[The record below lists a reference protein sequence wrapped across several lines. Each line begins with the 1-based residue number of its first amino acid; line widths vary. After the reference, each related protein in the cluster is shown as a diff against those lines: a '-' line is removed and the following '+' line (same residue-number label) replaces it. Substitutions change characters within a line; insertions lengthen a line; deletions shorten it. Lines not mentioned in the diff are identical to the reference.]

1 MLTLIT
7 GSPGAGKTALVVS
20 MLREFVEANPGR
32 PVLVMGIPELQVP
45 HELVPPVEQWTRQ
58 VASVEDASIVQ
69 TEFAFP
75 EGALV
80 IIDEAQKV
88 FRPRGVGAKVP
99 GHVAAFE
106 THRHQ
111 GLDFWLVTQHPGLI
125 DANIRKLVRK
135 HIHLRQHWAGRG
147 LLEWSEVAD
156 PNSPADRASAVRRP
170 FKLPRSVFSLYR
182 SASLHVKTRQRV
194 PWSVWV
200 FLAVV
205 AVVSV
210 LGWRFYGTVS
220 SAIQGEPKAAVLE
233 EKSSAAPVVGGAAG
247 LSAGPGGGGLSLES
261 FKPRLVGRPESA
273 PLYDEVRKVV
283 AMPGVAGCAATRAR
297 CSCYT
302 EQGSDAGLSGDECR
316 AWLRS
321 PPFSPFRHV
330 YSVAPVERPAPAAAA
345 LGKEKKA
352 PGAGPVGV
360 LGAS

>member
-7 GSPGAGKTALVVS
+7 GSPGAGKTAYAVS
-20 MLREFVEANPGR
+20 MLRQFVEANPGR
-32 PVLVMGIPELQVP
+32 PVFVMGIPELQVP
-45 HELVPPVEQWTRQ
+45 HELVPPLEQWTRQ

-69 TEFAFP
+69 AEFAFP

-88 FRPRGVGAKVP
+88 FRPRGVGSKVP

-106 THRHQ
+106 THRHH
-111 GLDFWLVTQHPGLI
+111 GLEFWLLTQHPGLI

-156 PNSPADRASAVRRP
+156 PNSQADRASAVRRP

-194 PWSVWV
+194 PWAAWA
-200 FLAVV
+200 FLVV
-205 AVVSV
+205 VVLVAV

-220 SAIQGEPKAAVLE
+220 SAIDGEHKPAQ
-233 EKSSAAPVVGGAAG
+233 APVVASGAG
-247 LSAGPGGGGLSLES
+247 RGVVSLGAQTVGRGVVPTVEA
-261 FKPRLVGRPESA
+261 FYPRLRGRPETA
-273 PLYDEVRKVV
+273 PIYDEVRKVV
-283 AMPGVAGCAATRAR
+283 AMPAVVGCIESRSR
-297 CSCYT
+297 CTCVT
-302 EQGSDAGLSGDECR
+302 EQGSSAGLSDAECR
-316 AWLRS
+316 AWLAS

-330 YSVAPVERPAPAAAA
+330 FPDAPPERAAPERPEPETPH
-345 LGKEKKA
+345 G
-352 PGAGPVGV
+352 
-360 LGAS
+360 

>member
-7 GSPGAGKTALVVS
+7 GSPGAGKTALAVS
-20 MLREFVEANPGR
+20 MLREFIEANPSR
-32 PVLVMGIPELQVP
+32 PVLVMGIPELQIP

-111 GLDFWLVTQHPGLI
+111 GLDFWLLTQHPGLI

-182 SASLHVKTRQRV
+182 SASRHVKTRQRV

-220 SAIQGEPKAAVLE
+220 SAIEGEHKPVPA
-233 EKSSAAPVVGGAAG
+233 SA
-247 LSAGPGGGGLSLES
+247 PGGGVSSGAVAAGGATGGRGVAPTLEA
-261 FKPRLVGRPESA
+261 FQPRLRGRPETA
-273 PLYDEVRKVV
+273 PIYDEVRKVV
-283 AMPGVAGCAATRAR
+283 AVPAVVGCIQSRTR
-297 CSCYT
+297 CSCVT
-302 EQGSDAGLSGDECR
+302 EQGSDAGYSVEECR
-316 AWLRS
+316 AWLAS

-330 YSVAPVERPAPAAAA
+330 LPPVPVPRDAVAPAE
-345 LGKEKKA
+345 
-352 PGAGPVGV
+352 
-360 LGAS
+360 ASSSAS